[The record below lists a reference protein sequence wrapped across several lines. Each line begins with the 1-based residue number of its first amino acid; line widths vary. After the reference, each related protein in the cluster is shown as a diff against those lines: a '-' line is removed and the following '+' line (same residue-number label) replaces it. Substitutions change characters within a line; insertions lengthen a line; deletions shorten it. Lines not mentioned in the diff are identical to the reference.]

1 LRLSF
6 GNMNDPVKKEE
17 SLGNRETDVIVMS
30 LTIFFTGKVLN
41 ERISHC
47 KNNVNEFHVN
57 V

>member
-1 LRLSF
+1 
-6 GNMNDPVKKEE
+6 MNDPVKKEE

-47 KNNVNEFHVN
+47 KKCNVNEFHVN